1 LAASVVVTAVSANR
15 PTAGDHHHGAL
26 AAGVADQMIPRGRRQ
41 VKAGIIALAM
51 VVLSVGL
58 AWWRH

>member
-1 LAASVVVTAVSANR
+1 
-15 PTAGDHHHGAL
+15 
-26 AAGVADQMIPRGRRQ
+26 MIPRGRRQ